1 MSRSVGRNDEDSEG
15 WQVVK
20 RRPQKHKKRVIPT
33 AETDKKKTLTGKP
46 VKKTSF
52 HLFLS
57 FLVLFLAK
65 YFLFSLNK
73 IFHCI
78 VMYSFVIRKKSS
90 KNS

>member
-1 MSRSVGRNDEDSEG
+1 MSRNIARNDEDSEG

-33 AETDKKKTLTGKP
+33 TETDKKKTLTGKP
-46 VKKTSF
+46 VKKTSL

-65 YFLFSLNK
+65 SFLFSLNEF
-73 IFHCI
+73 FHCI
-78 VMYSFVIRKKSS
+78 VVCSFVIRKKSS